1 MRAGTPERLLPETVA
16 EILTAYRSGTAEP
29 ADIVARSY
37 ARLRALG
44 DPAIFISLC
53 DEELALAEARRLAAE
68 GRTDLPLY
76 GIPVGIKDNIDAVGL
91 ATTAAC
97 PAFSYRP
104 GRDATAVARL
114 RQAGAII
121 IGKTN
126 LDQFAT
132 GLVGVR
138 SPYGV
143 PRNPFN
149 ADYVPGGSSS
159 GSAVAVASGPVSS
172 ALGTDPAGSGR
183 VPAGFNNIVGV
194 KPTPGFWST
203 EGVVPACAT

>member
-16 EILTAYRSGTAEP
+16 EILAAYRSGTAEP
-29 ADIVARSY
+29 ADIVARGY
-37 ARLRALG
+37 ARLAALA

-53 DEELALAEARRLAAE
+53 DEEVALVEARRLAAE
-68 GRTDLPLY
+68 GNTDLPLY
-76 GIPVGIKDNIDAVGL
+76 GIPVAVKDNIDALGL

-104 GRDATAVARL
+104 GRDATIVARL

-143 PRNPFN
+143 PRN
-149 ADYVPGGSSS
+149 
-159 GSAVAVASGPVSS
+159 
-172 ALGTDPAGSGR
+172 ALDPALIRSEEHTSELQSL
-183 VPAGFNNIVGV
+183 V
-194 KPTPGFWST
+194 
-203 EGVVPACAT
+203 